1 MVAFAKELVTSL
13 KNLKFIFDGCPVDE
27 NQTPLDLDMEDD
39 DCIDV
44 RFQE

>member
-1 MVAFAKELVTSL
+1 MVAFASKLNISL
-13 KNLKFIFDGCPVDE
+13 KNLKFMFDGSVVQE

-44 RFQE
+44 VQH